1 MKGERTVVVASV
13 VVASVM
19 VFVLLCVMAFVI
31 LLDPIP

>member
-19 VFVLLCVMAFVI
+19 VVVLLTVMGFVLL
-31 LLDPIP
+31 LDPLP